1 MIADLERFVIA
12 GKNVGRKKA
21 AARKIKRQRLPIL
34 SPATNLQRTVLPC
47 SSISRAVINKKKEND
62 DVKMPTIVRP
72 LRNEKNPENNNLF
85 LSLQTLPLGESY
97 LRRRPGVLWGE
108 GVELQKAKQ
117 IVK

>member
-1 MIADLERFVIA
+1 MWAE
-12 GKNVGRKKA
+12 KKA

-97 LRRRPGVLWGE
+97 LRRRPGVLWG
-108 GVELQKAKQ
+108 
-117 IVK
+117 